1 MKYQILI
8 LVAFGML
15 TACAHLSA
23 DEDAEP
29 QSVDY
34 ERIQFAG
41 SVATPGER
49 DMCEAV
55 GGEVR
60 PDGLAGSEQCIQT
73 MPDAGKA
80 CTDSS
85 ECLAECKVVGEF
97 VDFNV
102 AAVGQ
107 CSQNDSPFGCFQT
120 VEDGLATPAICVD

>member
-1 MKYQILI
+1 MKHPILI
-8 LVAFGML
+8 FAACALLA
-15 TACAHLSA
+15 ACAHLSGH
-23 DEDAEP
+23 EDAEP
-29 QSVDY
+29 ETVDY

-41 SVATPGER
+41 SVATPSER

-85 ECLAECKVVGEF
+85 ECLAGCKIEGEF
-97 VDFNV
+97 VDFNTP
-102 AAVGQ
+102 AIGQ

-120 VEDGLATPAICVD
+120 VEDGLAAPAICVD